1 MIKQLHK
8 QYYQLHTLLT
18 RLTLDVDVLVLFE
31 LPLSRSVFALVGL
44 LTLDLKYYNYFGYH
58 NCVFVRHVSYG
69 KKAKRKCNQVL
80 VMFQ

>member
-8 QYYQLHTLLT
+8 QHHQLQTLLT

-44 LTLDLKYYNYFGYH
+44 LNQLLKPLYADY
-58 NCVFVRHVSYG
+58 VFTET
-69 KKAKRKCNQVL
+69 
-80 VMFQ
+80 